1 MTVANNLTFGLR
13 SQRLSDH
20 DIAQRLNHALDV
32 TRLAPYRDRYP
43 SELSGGQQ
51 QRVAIA
57 RCLAARPAL
66 MLFDEPLSNLDA
78 RLRDHLRVQL
88 RELQTQLKIT
98 SVYVTHDQREA
109 LALADQIAVMQG
121 GTILQIGD
129 PISVYTRPKTSVIAD
144 FLGYSNIFDARL
156 VERGAPFHL
165 VAIGD
170 SGLELKVAALGDE
183 SREGDAANLAGNRV
197 PGEVVLASFMG
208 SYIQYR
214 VRVAG
219 GTTWDVFSPDI
230 AARARTGAKV
240 VLEAAPE
247 DILLLPS
254 A

>member
-1 MTVANNLTFGLR
+1 M
-13 SQRLSDH
+13 
-20 DIAQRLNHALDV
+20 
-32 TRLAPYRDRYP
+32 
-43 SELSGGQQ
+43 
-51 QRVAIA
+51 QRVALA
-57 RCLAARPAL
+57 RSLVMRPSVL
-66 MLFDEPLSNLDA
+66 LFDEPLSNLDA
-78 RLRDHLRVQL
+78 RLRDYLRVQL

-121 GTILQIGD
+121 GSILQIGD

-156 VERGAPFHL
+156 VERGAPFHR

-183 SREGDAANLAGNRV
+183 GNGARTGKFAACIRPDDVTIREGDAANLAGNMV

-230 AARARTGAKV
+230 AARARPGAKV